1 MDVVDTVLLVDIT
14 ASYFFGE
21 SVIGTAYVVYGV
33 KKDKQIKRAPKVKKV
48 TMFEEGGTF
57 NITMREIQE
66 ACAVQTDRGTTQ
78 DCSVH
83 SLVDSYVYIKVSVL
97 TQSDSQ
103 LQTLICR
110 LSCRLS
116 ASDSHLQT
124 LIRLSS
130 DSHLQT
136 LFRLSASDSHLQTQ
150 LQTLIC
156 RLSSDSQLQ
165 TLICRL
171 SFRLSSADSA
181 ADSQLQTLSCRLSSD
196 SQLQTLFRL
205 SASDSQLQT
214 LSFRLSAS
222 ASQLKTLF
230 RLSASDSQLQTLSF
244 TLSFRLSAS
253 DSQLQTLSFTL
264 SFRLSAA
271 DSLQTLSFRL
281 SSADSASDSQLQ
293 TLSFRLSAAD
303 SQLQTLS
310 CRLSSDS
317 LQTLSFRLSSADSAS
332 DSQLQTLI
340 RLSSDSQLQ
349 TLSCRLS
356 SDSCYTFQGKGGD
369 LVEIE
374 RSNIK
379 IVNSPFVLKVK
390 NMQQYLKP
398 SLPFHVTILVNYHE
412 GTPAQN
418 VPLTVEMKS
427 MPTLKVTGNT
437 HVSIN
442 MPPEIKAQTFIPY
455 TPASKVTP
463 NYLYTRVVG
472 NVQLGAMTLDLSV
485 TSERTS
491 SVREITYL
499 VLSKGKLLDA
509 KRVSVDQQQ
518 VTSVRIDVTSE
529 MIPTFRF
536 VAFYILDGEV
546 VSDSIKLEVPNTC
559 FQPPSVSTAQRTD
572 FSPGKIVKLKVQ
584 GEPSAHV
591 SLVAVDQAVYKL
603 SKRRFNQRH
612 ILDEVDS
619 RDMGCTHGSG
629 ANAMG
634 VFSDAGLLFATNDG
648 PSTDAR
654 QCN

>member
-97 TQSDSQ
+97 TQS
-103 LQTLICR
+103 
-110 LSCRLS
+110 
-116 ASDSHLQT
+116 
-124 LIRLSS
+124 
-130 DSHLQT
+130 
-136 LFRLSASDSHLQTQ
+136 
-150 LQTLIC
+150 
-156 RLSSDSQLQ
+156 
-165 TLICRL
+165 
-171 SFRLSSADSA
+171 
-181 ADSQLQTLSCRLSSD
+181 
-196 SQLQTLFRL
+196 
-205 SASDSQLQT
+205 
-214 LSFRLSAS
+214 
-222 ASQLKTLF
+222 
-230 RLSASDSQLQTLSF
+230 
-244 TLSFRLSAS
+244 
-253 DSQLQTLSFTL
+253 
-264 SFRLSAA
+264 
-271 DSLQTLSFRL
+271 
-281 SSADSASDSQLQ
+281 
-293 TLSFRLSAAD
+293 
-303 SQLQTLS
+303 
-310 CRLSSDS
+310 
-317 LQTLSFRLSSADSAS
+317 
-332 DSQLQTLI
+332 
-340 RLSSDSQLQ
+340 
-349 TLSCRLS
+349 
-356 SDSCYTFQGKGGD
+356 GGD

-442 MPPEIKAQTFIPY
+442 MPPEIKAQTFIVKTEMPGLSAEKQAQIEVTVQPY